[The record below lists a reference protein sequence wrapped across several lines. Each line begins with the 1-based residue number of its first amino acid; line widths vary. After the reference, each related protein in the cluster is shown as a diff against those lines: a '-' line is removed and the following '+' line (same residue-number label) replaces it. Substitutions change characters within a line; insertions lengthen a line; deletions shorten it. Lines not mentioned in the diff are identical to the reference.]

1 MKFKDCFATALRA
14 LLSNKLRSALTM
26 LGILIGIAAVISVMS
41 LGRAQEAETQKAF
54 ASLGSNLIYVVPGA
68 DVGQGGMSGSLG
80 SSATLT
86 MEDADAIAKD
96 APSVAMVAPLV
107 QTTCHVV
114 AGRENATAM
123 IAGVTPEYYWV
134 NNIEMAQGRFIDEYD
149 YKSRARVV
157 MLGNKLAEILFGE
170 MDPVGQRMRLDG
182 RKFSVVGVM
191 ESKGMGFGTEDLMA
205 YAPLSTVQSTIMAGE
220 VSSSGRSVQAI
231 TVQARNSDEIALAE
245 SEIESVLRQRHRIK
259 EGEDNDFSVI
269 SMQAVSQ
276 MAGQIMGILQM
287 VLAAVAGISLLV
299 GGIGIMNIMLVS
311 VTERTREIGLRK
323 AVGAKRR
330 DILTQF
336 LTEAAVLSFCGGI
349 IGVAL
354 GWLIVRVAVAVM
366 EGMGFPFSAVIPGD
380 IIALAVGV
388 SVFIGLASGIYP
400 AARAARL
407 DPITALHHE

>member
-1 MKFKDCFATALRA
+1 M
-14 LLSNKLRSALTM
+14 
-26 LGILIGIAAVISVMS
+26 
-41 LGRAQEAETQKAF
+41 
-54 ASLGSNLIYVVPGA
+54 
-68 DVGQGGMSGSLG
+68 
-80 SSATLT
+80 
-86 MEDADAIAKD
+86 
-96 APSVAMVAPLV
+96 V
-107 QTTCHVV
+107 QTTCLFV

-276 MAGQIMGILQM
+276 MAGQIIGILQV